1 MHNRFL
7 TETAKKHLMQFDLVI
22 VGGGL
27 AGLSL
32 ACALHDAR
40 LKIAL
45 VENHA
50 PKPSSGWDARVY
62 AISPANADF
71 LREIGAWKHLNP
83 ERIAPIHAMK
93 VIGDGGARLDFSA
106 YESGVPELGWI
117 LESSLMACELWENVK
132 RQGNLTLFCPAAPK
146 SLSMTDDLASLT
158 LTDGRMLTAK
168 LLVGADGRDSWVR
181 EAAGL
186 KAINTLYGE
195 MGVVANFTCE
205 KPHRGIARQWFRD
218 DGVLA
223 WLPLAGDA
231 SNESRTHRFSIV
243 WSTPDAHANELLAL
257 SAEAFADRVAAAGNN
272 ELGRLQM
279 ITPPAAFPLRLMRVP
294 QTVAPRL
301 ALVGDAAHGIH
312 PLSGHGINLGYQ
324 DAKAL
329 ADLLRATPEW
339 QDLGSERLLQRYQR
353 ARREETALMQYT
365 THTLRRLFSEKLPGL
380 KTLRNAGMNLTNAL
394 PVVKNQLVRYA
405 LGAF

>member
-1 MHNRFL
+1 
-7 TETAKKHLMQFDLVI
+7 MQFDLVI

-32 ACALHDAR
+32 ACALRDAR

-50 PKPSSGWDARVY
+50 PKAAIGWDARVY

-71 LREIGAWKHLNP
+71 LREIGVWKHLDS

-93 VIGDGGARLDFSA
+93 VMGDAGARLDFSA
-106 YESGVPELGWI
+106 YESGVSELGWI

-132 RQGNLTLFCPAAPK
+132 RQGNLTLICPATPQALTFTP
-146 SLSMTDDLASLT
+146 DVARLT
-158 LTDGRMLTAK
+158 LNDGQMLTAK
-168 LLVGADGRDSWVR
+168 LVVGADGRDSWVR

-186 KAINTLYGE
+186 EAVNTPYGE
-195 MGVVANFTCE
+195 MGVVANFECE

-223 WLPLAGDA
+223 WLPLAGDQQGNA
-231 SNESRTHRFSIV
+231 RTHRISIV
-243 WSTPDAHANELLAL
+243 WSTPDARASELLAL
-257 SAEAFADRVAAAGNN
+257 SPEAFADRVAAAGQQ
-272 ELGRLQM
+272 ELGKLTQ
-279 ITPPAAFPLRLMRVP
+279 ITTPAAFPLRLMRVP

-339 QDLGSERLLQRYQR
+339 QDIGSERLLQRYQR
-353 ARREETALMQYT
+353 ARREETVLMQYT
-365 THTLRRLFSEKLPGL
+365 THTLRRLFDEKLPGL
-380 KTLRNAGMNLTNAL
+380 KTLRNVGMNLTNAL